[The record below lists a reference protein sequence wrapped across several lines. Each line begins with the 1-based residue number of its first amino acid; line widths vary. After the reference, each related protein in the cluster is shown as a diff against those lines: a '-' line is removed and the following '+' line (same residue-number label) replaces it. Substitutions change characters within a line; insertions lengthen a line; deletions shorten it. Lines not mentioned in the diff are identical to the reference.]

1 MQPKD
6 EIKSNRL
13 AIIFTYAKKRKS
25 RIQLFFLFFLQ
36 MKKKKQGS
44 LCEQPVFAF
53 ELPEKKIITSNDD
66 INFSFQ
72 SKTYLNLTES
82 AINI

>member
-1 MQPKD
+1 
-6 EIKSNRL
+6 
-13 AIIFTYAKKRKS
+13 
-25 RIQLFFLFFLQ
+25 